1 MLFAL
6 TLFFAGLSIRL
17 PSRRAQDALVALACV
32 VFLGAALWVAT
43 FPVSVAL

>member
-1 MLFAL
+1 VLFAM

-17 PSRRAQDALVALACV
+17 PSPRAQAALVALACV
-32 VFLGAALWVAT
+32 VFLGAAIWVAT